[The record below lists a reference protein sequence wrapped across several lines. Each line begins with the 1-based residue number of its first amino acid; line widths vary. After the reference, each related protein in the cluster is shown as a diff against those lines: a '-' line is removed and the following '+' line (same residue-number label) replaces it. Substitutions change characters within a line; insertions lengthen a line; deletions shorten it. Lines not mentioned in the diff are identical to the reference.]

1 MLRALCWVPVVCLSA
16 CLDGGL
22 AVGECNA
29 NHICE
34 PQESHTDCPHDCFRS
49 ESAEPA
55 AREVVDGRIVE
66 VAGNG
71 ICELR
76 ENWRATD
83 DCPVSC
89 GDGTLTDDDA
99 KGDKV
104 CLADELFDRRARLDP
119 AEAELRCNKDG
130 FCDHPDGDAPV
141 CAGLPTETAAE
152 CPEDCVRMGE
162 DDGPHDFIEDRKSAG
177 NGTCDVNENCSSS
190 PQECGTGGGACVG
203 DYRCAAGEDAGSRDC
218 MRGLPD
224 ECVCDPMSDAGC
236 AVCGNGEVEAGEAC
250 DDGNQADDDAC
261 VACEAA
267 ACGDG
272 KVWAGMEEC
281 DDGNTEPGDGCDAGC
296 KTEVAMM
303 CGDGTV
309 QGNEACDDGNE
320 SDEDGCLNNCEEAR
334 CGDGVV
340 WAGMEGC
347 DDGNEEDGDGCPSG
361 AVGQCQ
367 AEATCG
373 DGVVWMEMEGCDD
386 GNEVDEDGCPSGAV
400 GQCQADA
407 VCGDG
412 VVWAGM
418 EECDDGNEEDLDE
431 CNDDCAAPRTVFL
444 TSGAGPNTNGNF
456 GGLAG
461 ADGYCQML
469 AEGAG
474 LTGTYMAWL
483 TDGDAANE
491 PAQRFGSTEFR
502 GWYMLPTDPKT
513 PVARGWEDL
522 TTPNDGMPM
531 DYLQAA
537 ITVTEDG
544 MDAIGANVWTNTNV
558 DGTRATEDMHC
569 DHWTSSSPFPM
580 MVFGHAGVAGPMSG
594 LWTDSETVK
603 CSFGLRLYCFQVA
616 P

>member
-22 AVGECNA
+22 SRGECDA
-29 NHICE
+29 DHICE
-34 PQESHTDCPHDCFRS
+34 PQESYADCPRDCFRS
-49 ESAEPA
+49 ETAGPA

-66 VAGNG
+66 IAGNG

-83 DCPVSC
+83 DCAVTC
-89 GDGTLTDDDA
+89 GDGTLTDEDTKD
-99 KGDKV
+99 DKV

-119 AEAELRCNKDG
+119 AEAELRCNRDG
-130 FCDHPDGDAPV
+130 FCDHPREGAPV
-141 CAGLPTETAAE
+141 CAGLPEETVE
-152 CPEDCVRMGE
+152 DCPEDCVQMGE
-162 DDGPHDFIEDRKSAG
+162 DGGPHSFIAG
-177 NGTCDVNENCSSS
+177 RLPAENESCDASENCSSS
-190 PQECGTGGGACVG
+190 DECRAGGEACVG
-203 DYRCAAGEDAGSRDC
+203 DYRCAAGEGADSRDC
-218 MRGLPD
+218 TRGLPD
-224 ECVCDPMSDAGC
+224 ECVCDPMSAPGC
-236 AVCGNGEVEAGEAC
+236 AECGNGVVEAGEEC
-250 DDGNQADDDAC
+250 EDGNQANDDAC

-267 ACGDG
+267 RCGDG
-272 KVWAGMEEC
+272 EVWAGMEEC
-281 DDGNTEPGDGCDAGC
+281 DDGNEEPGDGCDGC

-303 CGDGTV
+303 CGDGKV
-309 QGNEACDDGNE
+309 EGNEPCDDGNE
-320 SDEDGCLNNCEEAR
+320 SNEDGCLNNCEEAR

-367 AEATCG
+367 AEAACG
-373 DGVVWMEMEGCDD
+373 DGVVWAGMEGCDD

-400 GQCQADA
+400 GECQAEA

-418 EECDDGNEEDLDE
+418 EECDDGNEDDLDE
-431 CNDDCAAPRTVFL
+431 CNNDCAAPRTVFL
-444 TSGAGPNTNGNF
+444 TSELKTGAL
-456 GGLAG
+456 GGLVG
-461 ADGYCQML
+461 ADAYCQEL
-469 AEGAG
+469 AEEAG

-502 GWYMLPTDPKT
+502 GWYMLPNKT

-522 TTPNDGMPM
+522 TTPNDGMPD

-537 ITVTEDG
+537 ITVTEG
-544 MDAIGANVWTNTNV
+544 GVDAIGAPVWTNTDV
-558 DGTRATEDMHC
+558 AGKRATETAHC
-569 DHWTSSSPFPM
+569 MDWSKIKDGMIQLFGRRATAEGTSSM
-580 MVFGHAGVAGPMSG
+580 
-594 LWTDSETVK
+594 WTDSGQDAD
-603 CSFGLRLYCFQVA
+603 CSFGLRIYCFQVG
-616 P
+616 